1 LLFEDP
7 AYGSP
12 FNTSSHMMP
21 HWPGLQVSRRPMAD
35 LEKSHFP
42 LSPAFF
48 ILRASR
54 TRTSPMAPSAIGPA
68 LAGTVAMRAGFGA
81 LALAALFVAIAA
93 LAAFALVAR
102 GAPQRSTAA
111 A

>member
-1 LLFEDP
+1 
-7 AYGSP
+7 
-12 FNTSSHMMP
+12 
-21 HWPGLQVSRRPMAD
+21 
-35 LEKSHFP
+35 
-42 LSPAFF
+42 
-48 ILRASR
+48 
-54 TRTSPMAPSAIGPA
+54 MAPSAIGPA